1 MEKEVLELFE
11 AARTAADAAASLD
24 GGAEEIRCIQALN
37 QLKEL
42 PITLQL
48 LLSTQVGR
56 RLRILKDHPRNKIR
70 AFVSELLEKWRNII
84 IHDAANQD
92 EKNKSLESKEA
103 DEESGQMAMADH
115 NNVRRRKVEN
125 EKGCMSP
132 AAKIRKN

>member
-1 MEKEVLELFE
+1 MEREVLELCE

-24 GGAEEIRCIQALN
+24 GGVEEIRCIQALN

-56 RLRILKDHPRNKIR
+56 RLRFLKNHPRNKIR
-70 AFVSELLEKWRNII
+70 AFASELLEKWRNRVIQE
-84 IHDAANQD
+84 AENQN
-92 EKNKSLESKEA
+92 EKNKSLESKEPV
-103 DEESGQMAMADH
+103 EEAGETAMADH
-115 NNVRRRKVEN
+115 KKVRRRKVEN
-125 EKGCMSP
+125 EKCFESP